1 MKPMSTP
8 AAGQQTS
15 AAAYA
20 SLQDLGERQAAVLS
34 AIRTL
39 QSACNQKIANYLGI
53 PVNQVTGRV
62 FELRD
67 KGLVKESYKA
77 VWGPT
82 GRNVIWWE
90 AV

>member
-1 MKPMSTP
+1 MVRMSTP
-8 AAGQQTS
+8 AVQPTS

-20 SLQDLGERQAAVLS
+20 SLQDLGERQTAVLS

-39 QSACNQKIANYLGI
+39 QSACNQKIANYMGI

-67 KGLVKESYKA
+67 KGLVKEHRKA
-77 VWGPT
+77 IWAPT

-90 AV
+90 VI